1 MGMTTRYSLTVGF
14 RKDHGLQE
22 KNSSQP
28 KALLLS
34 CQKNKEKLSV
44 VRRMTILHSM
54 NQKPPVVLDILKF
67 LSLSLYLQLTIE
79 NISSGYCSFVLQHEP
94 SEGNASPHHKQ
105 GDEASVIFFFYSRH
119 VRHQTKNP
127 QIFLTLISALSL

>member
-1 MGMTTRYSLTVGF
+1 MGMTTRYSLTVAF

-28 KALLLS
+28 KPLLLS

-44 VRRMTILHSM
+44 VRRMTILHYM

-105 GDEASVIFFFYSRH
+105 GDEASVLFLVYSRP
-119 VRHQTKNP
+119 VRHQTRNP
-127 QIFLTLISALSL
+127 QIFQTLISALSL